1 MQSQKLLF
9 LLCLCLSGRLVL
21 AQNAASGEKNPFA
34 GDPAAVRAGRKLFAD
49 SCEVCHGGG
58 ARGGRGPA
66 LATGNFQHGGDDWQ
80 IFQSIRNGIFNTQMP
95 PFDLSTAEIWQLV
108 TYLKSLSGSMT
119 EEKVPGDFAAGE
131 KVFAGKGSCNTCH
144 QVNGR
149 GGRLGPELSTI
160 GRWSAS
166 AWQTI
171 TLRISAQS

>member
-66 LATGNFQHGGDDWQ
+66 LATGNF
-80 IFQSIRNGIFNTQMP
+80 RREATP
-95 PFDLSTAEIWQLV
+95 ATA
-108 TYLKSLSGSMT
+108 TADG
-119 EEKVPGDFAAGE
+119 
-131 KVFAGKGSCNTCH
+131 
-144 QVNGR
+144 
-149 GGRLGPELSTI
+149 GGRNLPGQEGQVSY
-160 GRWSAS
+160 GSV
-166 AWQTI
+166 
-171 TLRISAQS
+171 QSRDGGATVVRQGAEAGDVG